1 MSPEE
6 LNRKLEFIVEYQA
19 EFAIRQDR
27 DHEMLVR
34 GFDAL
39 THRIDDL
46 RESTARFQSDASR
59 LVIIQ
64 SDRMDR
70 QDEFSRNALAQTEAF
85 HKQTEAFQRQA
96 IRLVNLILDRLPP
109 ARPGTT

>member
-1 MSPEE
+1 MLLLREYGPDPSLRTNKLVTAPEQPSLSRPDIEVYCPRLLRPPREGTMSPEE

-39 THRIDDL
+39 TRRIGDL

-64 SDRMDR
+64 S
-70 QDEFSRNALAQTEAF
+70 
-85 HKQTEAFQRQA
+85 
-96 IRLVNLILDRLPP
+96 
-109 ARPGTT
+109 G